1 MNFGRREKIGLGFF
15 LLCYLTAVYW
25 VWTRSSPLIRE
36 RPVTIRIAHWQ
47 IEAGPPDGIDA
58 IIRRYEALHPRVKV
72 EQQLI
77 PGIVYKQWLRSNL
90 AGGTGA
96 DIIEWGPWIEG
107 VRDVPARYFE
117 PITAAL
123 ALPNPYNGGTPL
135 EGVPWQQTFK
145 DGLGGQRTDSP
156 DPGEIF
162 GVTLCEVSV
171 RLFCNRELLREVTGS
186 TRIPQTFDDMRR
198 IFGQLDAYNLRSGR
212 QPVMALAGAKDNNEW
227 LQEYLLMGVTMGLNF
242 TLDDPGSLFLANRQI
257 LAAYLEG
264 RWNFRRP
271 EVKAGFEL
279 MREIGRHM
287 KPGFQQ
293 LSRDEATRE
302 FMHGDALF
310 IFTGTWD
317 ATSLRRLASFTI
329 DALRFPQPTKD
340 DPVVGRYTIGRFA
353 DGGGVTAMAMHLN
366 KASPHK
372 AETLDFM
379 RFMTSMQGSQLFT
392 DGSGWLPATLGVKI
406 PPEIVSFLSPQDGYA
421 LCQPYSIIGSNA
433 TMQFSRNMHL
443 LTGEHGSVDKFT
455 AALDEVMPEAVRSD
469 LQSELRSLL
478 MTIRTQDGRTIAHA
492 QLSGAAVAGRNHA
505 VLREVMECGETISE
519 ATALQMRCQLEQTAP
534 TK

>member
-1 MNFGRREKIGLGFF
+1 MNFGGREKIGLGFVVV
-15 LLCYLTAVYW
+15 CYLVAAYW
-25 VWTRSSPLIRE
+25 VWTRSAPLIRE
-36 RPVTIRIAHWQ
+36 RPVTIRLAHWQ

-58 IIRRYEALHPRVKV
+58 IIARYEALHPRVKV
-72 EQQLI
+72 EQQLV

-117 PITAAL
+117 PVTAAL
-123 ALPNPYNGGTPL
+123 AQPNPYNRGTPL

-145 DGLGGQRTDSP
+145 DGLAGQRADSP

-171 RLFCNRELLREVTGS
+171 RLFCNRELLRAVTGS

-198 IFGQLDAYNLRSGR
+198 IFGQLDAYNRRTGR
-212 QPVMALAGAKDNNEW
+212 PPVMALAGAKDNNEW
-227 LQEYLLMGVTMGLNF
+227 LMEYLLMGTTMGLNF
-242 TLDDPGSLFLANRQI
+242 SLDDPGSLALANRQL

-264 RWNFRRP
+264 RWSFSRP
-271 EVKAGFEL
+271 EVKAGL
-279 MREIGRHM
+279 QLVREIGRHM

-293 LSRDEATRE
+293 LLRDEATRE
-302 FMHGDALF
+302 FLHGDALF

-317 ATSLRRLASFTI
+317 ATSLRRLAAFPI
-329 DALRFPQPTKD
+329 DALRFPQATKD

-366 KASPHK
+366 KNSPHQ

-379 RFMTSMQGSQLFT
+379 RFMTSVQGAQLFT
-392 DGSGWLPATLGVKI
+392 DRSGWLPATINVKI
-406 PPEIVSFLSPQDGYA
+406 APEIESFTSPQDGYA
-421 LCQPYSIIGSNA
+421 LCNPYSIIGSNV
-433 TMQFSRNMHL
+433 TMQFARNMHL
-443 LTGEHGSVDKFT
+443 LLGEHGDVDKFT
-455 AALDEVMPEAVRSD
+455 ATLDEAMPAAVRAD

-505 VLREVMECGETISE
+505 ALREVMEGGQTISE
-519 ATALQMRCQLEQTAP
+519 GVALQMRAQLEKSAP
-534 TK
+534 AK

>member
-1 MNFGRREKIGLGFF
+1 MSFFNRGKIGLGFIVI
-15 LLCYLTAVYW
+15 CYLAAVYW
-25 VWTRSSPLIRE
+25 VWTRSSPLIKE

-47 IEAGPPDGIDA
+47 IEAGPPDGIEA
-58 IIRRYEALHPRVKV
+58 IIKHYEAINPRVKV
-72 EQQLI
+72 EQQLV

-90 AGGTGA
+90 AGDTGA

-117 PITAAL
+117 PVTAAL
-123 ALPNPYNGGTPL
+123 GQPNPYNRGTPL

-145 DGLGGQRTDSP
+145 DGLAGQRADSP

-171 RLFCNRELLREVTGS
+171 RLFCNQELLREVTGS

-198 IFGQLDAYNLRSGR
+198 IFLLLDAYNKRTGRS
-212 QPVMALAGAKDNNEW
+212 PVMALAGAKDNNEW

-242 TLDDPGSLFLANRQI
+242 SLDDPGSLALANRQI
-257 LAAYLEG
+257 LAGYLEG
-264 RWNFRRP
+264 RWNFSRP

-293 LSRDEATRE
+293 LLRDEATRE
-302 FMHGDALF
+302 FLSGDAIF

-317 ATSLRRLASFTI
+317 ATSLRRLAPFTI

-366 KASPHK
+366 KSSPHK
-372 AETLDFM
+372 AEALDFM
-379 RFMTSMQGSQLFT
+379 RYMTSLQGSQLFT
-392 DGSGWLPATLGVKI
+392 DGSGWLPATIKVKI
-406 PPEIVSFLSPQDGYA
+406 APEIQSFTSPQDGYA
-421 LCQPYSIIGSNA
+421 LCNPYSIIGSNA
-433 TMQFSRNMHL
+433 TMQFARNMHL
-443 LTGEHGSVDKFT
+443 LTGEQGSVDKFT
-455 AALDEVMPEAVRSD
+455 SALDAVMPDAVLAD

-478 MTIRTQDGRTIAHA
+478 MTIRTQDPRTIAHA
-492 QLSGAAVAGRNHA
+492 QLSDAAVAGRNHA
-505 VLREVMECGETISE
+505 ALREVMEGGQTISE
-519 ATALQMRCQLEQTAP
+519 GIALQMRCQLEKFAP